1 MHRVTVV
8 FTLLS
13 KITMCE
19 FGGTLESGLC
29 YDAYRLPSPWRKIAK
44 IYSRNLSLNGF
55 VPSCT
60 WFMGLETAPSEG
72 RETVTAVDFAEV
84 VVRCHVDGLTGGGG
98 GGGRGSAAADTLS
111 AS

>member
-13 KITMCE
+13 KIIMCE

-29 YDAYRLPSPWRKIAK
+29 YDAYRPWHKITK
-44 IYSRNLSLNGF
+44 IYSRNLSLKGFVRF

-98 GGGRGSAAADTLS
+98 GGRGSAAADTLS

>member
-1 MHRVTVV
+1 MTVV

-13 KITMCE
+13 KIIMCE

-44 IYSRNLSLNGF
+44 IYSRNLSLKGFVRF

-98 GGGRGSAAADTLS
+98 GRGSAAADTLS